1 MNANGFNKKSSDMEK
16 ETLEIL
22 EAFQKGEISLQI
34 AQKKLFVLF
43 DVSESTLGIPDIR
56 NKLSPITHLIT
67 IIEDERF
74 DKEKLLPKALDGAKR
89 SVNYLAQREVYSR

>member
-1 MNANGFNKKSSDMEK
+1 MER

-22 EAFQKGEISLQI
+22 EALQKGEISLEI

-56 NKLSPITHLIT
+56 NKLSPITHLISMV
-67 IIEDERF
+67 ERNEPDF
-74 DKEKLLPKALDGAKR
+74 IKKAIPQAKE

>member
-1 MNANGFNKKSSDMEK
+1 MER

-22 EAFQKGEISLQI
+22 EALQKGEISLEI
-34 AQKKLFVLF
+34 AQNKLFVLF
-43 DVSESTLGIPDIR
+43 DVSESNLCIADIR

-74 DKEKLLPKALDGAKR
+74 DKEKWLPKAIDGAKI
-89 SVNYLAQREVYSR
+89 SVNYLAKREVYSR

>member
-1 MNANGFNKKSSDMEK
+1 MER

-22 EAFQKGEISLQI
+22 EALKQGEISLEI

-74 DKEKLLPKALDGAKR
+74 DKDKWLPKALDGAKR
-89 SVNYLAQREVYSR
+89 SINYLAQRDVYYR

>member
-1 MNANGFNKKSSDMEK
+1 MER

-22 EAFQKGEISLQI
+22 EALQKGEISLEI

-43 DVSESTLGIPDIR
+43 DVSESTLSIPDIR

-74 DKEKLLPKALDGAKR
+74 DKGKWLPKALDGAKR

>member
-1 MNANGFNKKSSDMEK
+1 MER

-22 EAFQKGEISLQI
+22 EALQKGEISLEI

-74 DKEKLLPKALDGAKR
+74 DKEKWLPKALDGAKR

>member
-1 MNANGFNKKSSDMEK
+1 MTHNGLNKISSDMER

-22 EAFQKGEISLQI
+22 EALQKGEISLEI
-34 AQKKLFVLF
+34 AQNKLFVLF

-56 NKLSPITHLIT
+56 NKLSPITHLISMV
-67 IIEDERF
+67 ERNEPDF
-74 DKEKLLPKALDGAKR
+74 VIKAIPQAKE

>member
-1 MNANGFNKKSSDMEK
+1 MKR

-22 EAFQKGEISLQI
+22 EALQKGEISLEI

-67 IIEDERF
+67 IIEDKRF
-74 DKEKLLPKALDGAKR
+74 DKDKWLPKALDGAKR
-89 SVNYLAQREVYSR
+89 SVNYLAQRDVYSR

>member
-1 MNANGFNKKSSDMEK
+1 MKR

-22 EAFQKGEISLQI
+22 EALQNGEISLEI

-43 DVSESTLGIPDIR
+43 DVSESTLGVPDIR
-56 NKLSPITHLIT
+56 NKLSPITHLISMV
-67 IIEDERF
+67 ERNEVDF
-74 DKEKLLPKALDGAKR
+74 IKRAIPQAKE